1 MPPPKKINDWRK
13 WYAFLFLGFLMF
25 CNPSILGL
33 HLCIV
38 FVEFFDV
45 AIFIDV
51 LPWIGLYYNKLL
63 HLQVLL
69 LEHDN
74 NTSKIRV
81 GWHRMHLVICI
92 TCTSTTSLTWVKWE
106 NAQRKLLMWYSTQY
120 FALFA
125 SDWHNI
131 LHVACFM

>member
-1 MPPPKKINDWRK
+1 
-13 WYAFLFLGFLMF
+13 MF

-81 GWHRMHLVICI
+81 G
-92 TCTSTTSLTWVKWE
+92 
-106 NAQRKLLMWYSTQY
+106 
-120 FALFA
+120 
-125 SDWHNI
+125 
-131 LHVACFM
+131 